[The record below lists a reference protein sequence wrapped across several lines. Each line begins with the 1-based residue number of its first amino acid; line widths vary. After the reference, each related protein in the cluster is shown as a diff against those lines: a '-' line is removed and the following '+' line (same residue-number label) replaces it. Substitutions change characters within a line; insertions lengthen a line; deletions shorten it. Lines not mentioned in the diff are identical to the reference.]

1 MAKALGLL
9 YLLTAAALSLYGLN
23 ALWLTWLGWRHR
35 AERPRR
41 PQTQDWPQ
49 VTVYLPIYNEM
60 HVVHRLLDGVARL
73 DYPRDRLQVLIL
85 DDSTDET
92 TDLAAR
98 HAAELRR
105 EGLNV
110 HLLHREDRAG
120 FKAGALAEAT
130 PHTRG
135 EIVVIF
141 DADFVPPRDYLR
153 KVVPHFVDAPRL
165 GCVQTRWGHLNQ
177 DYALL
182 TRAQALALDGHFTVE
197 QTARNRAGLF
207 MSFNGTAGAW
217 RQECIEESGGW
228 SADTL
233 CEDLDLSYRAQ
244 IRGWQFLFLPEV
256 VAPAEL
262 PAQMAA
268 FKRQQFRWAR
278 GSIQCLMKLGST
290 VARAPVPWVARV
302 EGMVHLSSYLVHPLM
317 LLLLLSS
324 LPLLLMEQR
333 IPWPFAFLSLASLG
347 PPLLYAMG
355 QWTLYPR
362 GRLWWRRYRVLGHRL
377 EQHVGGGRSLA
388 TLAHALPADAEV
400 QPGRRVGQLG
410 RLSLRPALQLD
421 SPGGDTPGDLRSR
434 GGLGSR
440 AHRQLAG
447 STSLRPVRLRFLLR
461 GSARPGGAPPE
472 PAAAPPHPSAD
483 QGPAATDPARRRN
496 ETLTLPTAETQ
507 RAAREFTTK
516 DTEATKGGRN

>member
-1 MAKALGLL
+1 MAKALELL

-92 TDLAAR
+92 TELAAR

-105 EGLNV
+105 EGLDV

-120 FKAGALAEAT
+120 FKAGALAEAV

-244 IRGWQFLFLPEV
+244 IGGWQFLFLPEV

-290 VARAPVPWVARV
+290 VARAPAPWAARV
-302 EGMVHLSSYLVHPLM
+302 EGLVHLSSYLVHPLM

-324 LPLLLMEQR
+324 LPLLLTGEH

-347 PPLLYAMG
+347 PPLLYAVG

-362 GRLWWRRYRVLGHRL
+362 GLLWWRRYRVLPALMAMG
-377 EQHVGGGRSLA
+377 VGIA
-388 TLAHALPADAEV
+388 WNNTLAVAGALLRRPTPFRRTPKFNLAGQWGNWAGSRYALRSNWTALVEILLGIYAAVVVWAAVHTGNWPAAPFFALYACGFFYVALHDPVARLRSQRRPRPTPLQTRAP
-400 QPGRRVGQLG
+400 QPLA
-410 RLSLRPALQLD
+410 RPA
-421 SPGGDTPGDLRSR
+421 S
-434 GGLGSR
+434 
-440 AHRQLAG
+440 
-447 STSLRPVRLRFLLR
+447 
-461 GSARPGGAPPE
+461 
-472 PAAAPPHPSAD
+472 
-483 QGPAATDPARRRN
+483 
-496 ETLTLPTAETQ
+496 ET
-507 RAAREFTTK
+507 
-516 DTEATKGGRN
+516 

>member
-217 RQECIEESGGW
+217 RQECIEESAG
-228 SADTL
+228 
-233 CEDLDLSYRAQ
+233 
-244 IRGWQFLFLPEV
+244 
-256 VAPAEL
+256 AP
-262 PAQMAA
+262 
-268 FKRQQFRWAR
+268 
-278 GSIQCLMKLGST
+278 
-290 VARAPVPWVARV
+290 
-302 EGMVHLSSYLVHPLM
+302 
-317 LLLLLSS
+317 
-324 LPLLLMEQR
+324 
-333 IPWPFAFLSLASLG
+333 
-347 PPLLYAMG
+347 
-355 QWTLYPR
+355 
-362 GRLWWRRYRVLGHRL
+362 
-377 EQHVGGGRSLA
+377 
-388 TLAHALPADAEV
+388 
-400 QPGRRVGQLG
+400 
-410 RLSLRPALQLD
+410 
-421 SPGGDTPGDLRSR
+421 TP
-434 GGLGSR
+434 
-440 AHRQLAG
+440 
-447 STSLRPVRLRFLLR
+447 
-461 GSARPGGAPPE
+461 SAR
-472 PAAAPPHPSAD
+472 
-483 QGPAATDPARRRN
+483 TW
-496 ETLTLPTAETQ
+496 T
-507 RAAREFTTK
+507 
-516 DTEATKGGRN
+516 